1 MTISSSKD
9 LIGFAYNPM
18 ISRTSG
24 FVESLVDELGLR
36 HKSWVSAA
44 SDVDLD
50 LERLQRTSVVI
61 TAGGDGTILRVARRV
76 AQYEVPILAINMG
89 RVGFITELAVEE
101 AAEKIPEYLD
111 GSARVEHRMML
122 KASLRE
128 QDGSRDGIEL
138 HALNDVVITRGSP
151 PRLLDV
157 ETRID
162 GVLLTTYR
170 ADGVIVSTP
179 TGSTSYSL
187 SAGGPILYPEA
198 KEIVLQ
204 PLAAHMS
211 FQTGLVV
218 SQESVVELTLKRGRG
233 AIMSVDG
240 STDAIEAGQTIVIER
255 SPYAASFLRKEPAE
269 SFYSTLTQRLGVS
282 GRAVPPPRTP

>member
-1 MTISSSKD
+1 
-9 LIGFAYNPM
+9 M

-24 FVESLVDELGLR
+24 FVESLVDELGLS

-50 LERLQRTSVVI
+50 LERLQRTSVLI

-76 AQYEVPILAINMG
+76 AQHGVPILAINMG
-89 RVGFITELAVEE
+89 RVGFMTELSVDK
-101 AAEKIPEYLD
+101 AAERIPGYLD

-122 KASLRE
+122 KASLQE
-128 QDGSRDGIEL
+128 ADGSRDGIEL

-198 KEIVLQ
+198 KEIVIQ

-218 SQESVVELTLKRGRG
+218 SQDSVVELTLKRGRD

-240 STDAIEAGQTIVIER
+240 STDAIEAGQTVVIER
-255 SPYAASFLRKEPAE
+255 SPYVASFLRRDPAE
-269 SFYSTLTQRLGVS
+269 SFYATLTQRLGVS
-282 GRAVPPPRTP
+282 GRAVPPPRVP

>member
-1 MTISSSKD
+1 MTTSSQKD
-9 LIGFAYNPM
+9 LVGFAYNPM

-24 FVESLVDELGLR
+24 FVESLVDELGLS
-36 HKSWVSAA
+36 HISWVSAA

-50 LERLQRTSVVI
+50 LERLQRTSVLI

-76 AQYEVPILAINMG
+76 AQHGVPILAINMG
-89 RVGFITELAVEE
+89 RVGFMTELSVDK
-101 AAEKIPEYLD
+101 AAERIPGYLD

-122 KASLRE
+122 KASLQE
-128 QDGSRDGIEL
+128 ADGSSDGIEL

-198 KEIVLQ
+198 KEIVIQ

-218 SQESVVELTLKRGRG
+218 SQDSVVELTLKRGRD

-240 STDAIEAGQTIVIER
+240 STDAIEAGQTVVIER
-255 SPYAASFLRKEPAE
+255 SPYVASFLRRDPAE
-269 SFYSTLTQRLGVS
+269 SFYATLTQRLGVS
-282 GRAVPPPRTP
+282 GRAVPPPRVP

>member
-1 MTISSSKD
+1 MPPPD
-9 LIGFAYNPM
+9 LIGFAYNPV
-18 ISRTSG
+18 IPRALE
-24 FVESLVDELGLR
+24 FVESLIDELGLGDA
-36 HKSWVSAA
+36 SWAAAA
-44 SDVDLD
+44 SDVDAD
-50 LERLQRTSVVI
+50 SERLRRTSVLV

-76 AQYEVPILAINMG
+76 AKYGIPILAINLG

-101 AAEKIPEYLD
+101 AAERIPGYLD

-122 KASLRE
+122 KASLRTGCD
-128 QDGSRDGIEL
+128 DGLEM
-138 HALNDVVITRGSP
+138 HALNDVVITRGAL
-151 PRLLDV
+151 PRLVDID
-157 ETRID
+157 TKID
-162 GVLLTTYR
+162 GALLTTYR

-179 TGSTSYSL
+179 TGSTGYSL

-198 KEIVLQ
+198 KEIVVQ

-218 SQESVVELTLKRGRG
+218 SQESVVELTLKRGRD

-240 STDAIEAGQTIVIER
+240 STDTVEAGQTVVIER
-255 SPYAASFLRKEPAE
+255 SPYTARFLRNDPPE

-282 GRAVPPPRTP
+282 GRQVPPPRTP

>member
-1 MTISSSKD
+1 MTTSSQKD
-9 LIGFAYNPM
+9 LVGFAYNPM

-24 FVESLVDELGLR
+24 FVESLVDELGLS

-50 LERLQRTSVVI
+50 LERLQRTSVLI

-76 AQYEVPILAINMG
+76 AQHGVPILAINMG
-89 RVGFITELAVEE
+89 RVGFMTELSVDK
-101 AAEKIPEYLD
+101 AAERIPGYLD

-122 KASLRE
+122 KASLQE
-128 QDGSRDGIEL
+128 ADGSSDGIEL

-198 KEIVLQ
+198 KEIVIQ

-218 SQESVVELTLKRGRG
+218 SQDSVVELTLKRGRD

-240 STDAIEAGQTIVIER
+240 STDAIEAGQTVVIER
-255 SPYAASFLRKEPAE
+255 SPYVASFLRKDPAE
-269 SFYSTLTQRLGVS
+269 SFYATLTQRLGVS
-282 GRAVPPPRTP
+282 GRAVPPPRVP

>member
-1 MTISSSKD
+1 MTTSSQKD
-9 LIGFAYNPM
+9 LVGFAYNPM

-24 FVESLVDELGLR
+24 FVESLVDELGLS

-50 LERLQRTSVVI
+50 LERLQRTSVLI

-76 AQYEVPILAINMG
+76 AQHGVPILAINMG
-89 RVGFITELAVEE
+89 RVGFMTELSVDK
-101 AAEKIPEYLD
+101 AAERIPGYLD

-122 KASLRE
+122 KASLQE
-128 QDGSRDGIEL
+128 ADGSSDGIEL

-198 KEIVLQ
+198 KEIVIQ

-218 SQESVVELTLKRGRG
+218 SQDSVVELTLKRGRD

-240 STDAIEAGQTIVIER
+240 STDAIEARQTVVIER
-255 SPYAASFLRKEPAE
+255 SPYVASFLRRDPAE
-269 SFYSTLTQRLGVS
+269 SFYATLTQRLGVS
-282 GRAVPPPRTP
+282 GRAVPPPRVP

>member
-1 MTISSSKD
+1 MTTSSQKD
-9 LIGFAYNPM
+9 LVGFAYNPM

-24 FVESLVDELGLR
+24 FVESLVDELGLS

-50 LERLQRTSVVI
+50 LERLQRTSVLI
-61 TAGGDGTILRVARRV
+61 TAGGDGTILRLARRV
-76 AQYEVPILAINMG
+76 AQHGVPILAINMG
-89 RVGFITELAVEE
+89 RVGFMTELSVDK
-101 AAEKIPEYLD
+101 AAERIPGYLD

-122 KASLRE
+122 KASLQE
-128 QDGSRDGIEL
+128 ADGSSDGIEL

-198 KEIVLQ
+198 KEIVIQ

-218 SQESVVELTLKRGRG
+218 SQDSVVELTLKRGRD

-240 STDAIEAGQTIVIER
+240 STDAIEAGQTVVIER
-255 SPYAASFLRKEPAE
+255 SPYVASFLRKDPAE
-269 SFYSTLTQRLGVS
+269 SFYATLTQRLGVS
-282 GRAVPPPRTP
+282 GRAVPPPRVP

>member
-1 MTISSSKD
+1 MTTSSQKD
-9 LIGFAYNPM
+9 LVGFAYNPM
-18 ISRTSG
+18 ITRTSG

-44 SDVDLD
+44 SDVDLH
-50 LERLQRTSVVI
+50 LERLQRTSALI

-76 AQYEVPILAINMG
+76 AQHGVPILAINMG
-89 RVGFITELAVEE
+89 RVGFMTELSVDD
-101 AAEKIPEYLD
+101 AAESIPGYLD

-122 KASLRE
+122 RASLQE
-128 QDGSRDGIEL
+128 ADGSSDGIEL

-198 KEIVLQ
+198 KEIVIQ

-218 SQESVVELTLKRGRG
+218 SQDSVVELTLKRGRD

-240 STDAIEAGQTIVIER
+240 STDAIEAGQTVVIER
-255 SPYAASFLRKEPAE
+255 SPYVASFLRKDPAE

-282 GRAVPPPRTP
+282 GRAVPPPRVP

>member
-1 MTISSSKD
+1 MTAAPSKD
-9 LIGFAYNPM
+9 LVGFAYNPM
-18 ISRTSG
+18 ISRTAG
-24 FVESLVDELGLR
+24 FLDSLVDDLGLR
-36 HKSWVSAA
+36 HRSWVSAA
-44 SDVDLD
+44 SDVALD
-50 LERLQRTSVVI
+50 LERLRRTSVLI
-61 TAGGDGTILRVARRV
+61 TAGGDGTILRAARRV
-76 AQYEVPILAINMG
+76 AQYQVPILAINMG
-89 RVGFITELAVEE
+89 RVGFITELSVED

-122 KASLRE
+122 KASL
-128 QDGSRDGIEL
+128 QQADGSTDGIEL
-138 HALNDVVITRGSP
+138 HALNDVVVTRGSP

-162 GVLLTTYR
+162 GVMLSTYR

-198 KEIVLQ
+198 KEIVIQ

-218 SQESVVELTLKRGRG
+218 SQESVVELTLKRGRN
-233 AIMSVDG
+233 AILSVDG
-240 STDAIEAGQTIVIER
+240 STDAIEPGQTIVIER
-255 SPYAASFLRKEPAE
+255 SPYVASFLRKDPPE
-269 SFYSTLTQRLGVS
+269 SFYATLTQRLGIS
-282 GRAVPPPRTP
+282 GRVVPPPRTP

>member
-1 MTISSSKD
+1 MTTPSQKD
-9 LIGFAYNPM
+9 LVGFAYNPM

-36 HKSWVSAA
+36 HRSWVSAA
-44 SDVDLD
+44 SDIDVD
-50 LERLQRTSVVI
+50 LERLQRTSVLV

-76 AQYEVPILAINMG
+76 AQHGVPILAINMG
-89 RVGFITELAVEE
+89 RVGFMTELSVDD
-101 AAEKIPEYLD
+101 AALKIPEYLD
-111 GSARVEHRMML
+111 GTARVEHRMML
-122 KASLRE
+122 KASLQE
-128 QDGSRDGIEL
+128 ADGSTDGIEL

-162 GVLLTTYR
+162 GVMLSTYR

-198 KEIVLQ
+198 EEIVIQ

-218 SQESVVELTLKRGRG
+218 SQESVVELTLKRGRD

-240 STDAIEAGQTIVIER
+240 STDAIEPGQTIIIER
-255 SPYAASFLRKEPAE
+255 SPYVASFLRKDPPE
-269 SFYSTLTQRLGVS
+269 SFYATLTQRLGVS
-282 GRAVPPPRTP
+282 GRVVPPPRTP

>member
-1 MTISSSKD
+1 MTTSSQKD
-9 LIGFAYNPM
+9 LVGFAYNPM

-24 FVESLVDELGLR
+24 FVESLVDELGLS

-50 LERLQRTSVVI
+50 LERLQRTSVLI

-76 AQYEVPILAINMG
+76 AQHGVPILAINMG
-89 RVGFITELAVEE
+89 RVGFMTELSVDD
-101 AAEKIPEYLD
+101 AAERIPGYLD

-122 KASLRE
+122 KASLQE
-128 QDGSRDGIEL
+128 ADGSRDRIEL
-138 HALNDVVITRGSP
+138 HALNDVVITRGAP

-198 KEIVLQ
+198 KEIVIQ

-218 SQESVVELTLKRGRG
+218 SQDSVVELTLKRGRD

-240 STDAIEAGQTIVIER
+240 STDAIEAGQTVVIER
-255 SPYAASFLRKEPAE
+255 SPYVASFLRRDPAE
-269 SFYSTLTQRLGVS
+269 SFYATLTQRLGVS
-282 GRAVPPPRTP
+282 GRAVPPPRVP

>member
-1 MTISSSKD
+1 MTTSSQKD
-9 LIGFAYNPM
+9 LVGFAYNPM

-24 FVESLVDELGLR
+24 FVESLVDELGLS
-36 HKSWVSAA
+36 HISWVSAA

-50 LERLQRTSVVI
+50 LERLQRTSVLI

-76 AQYEVPILAINMG
+76 AQHGVPILAINMG
-89 RVGFITELAVEE
+89 RVGFMTELSVDK
-101 AAEKIPEYLD
+101 AAERIPGYLG

-122 KASLRE
+122 KASLQE
-128 QDGSRDGIEL
+128 ADGSSDGIEL

-198 KEIVLQ
+198 KEIVIQ

-218 SQESVVELTLKRGRG
+218 SQDSVVELTLKRGRD

-240 STDAIEAGQTIVIER
+240 STDAIEAGQTVVIER
-255 SPYAASFLRKEPAE
+255 SPYVASFLRRDPAE
-269 SFYSTLTQRLGVS
+269 SFYATLTQRLGVS
-282 GRAVPPPRTP
+282 GRAVPPPRVP

>member
-1 MTISSSKD
+1 MTTSPPKD

-18 ISRTSG
+18 IPRTSG
-24 FVESLVDELGLR
+24 FVDSLVDELGLR
-36 HKSWVSAA
+36 ESSWVSAA

-50 LERLQRTSVVI
+50 LQRLQRTSVLI

-76 AQYEVPILAINMG
+76 AQHGVPILAINMG
-89 RVGFITELAVEE
+89 RVGFMTELSVED
-101 AAEKIPEYLD
+101 AAGKIPEYLD
-111 GSARVEHRMML
+111 GSARIEHRMML
-122 KASLRE
+122 QASLQE
-128 QDGSRDGIEL
+128 ADGSTDGIEL

-198 KEIVLQ
+198 KEIVIQ

-218 SQESVVELTLKRGRG
+218 SQESVVELTLKRGRD
-233 AIMSVDG
+233 AILSVDG

-255 SPYAASFLRKEPAE
+255 SPYVASFLRRDPPE
-269 SFYSTLTQRLGVS
+269 SFYATLTQRLGVS
-282 GRAVPPPRTP
+282 GRVVPPPRTP

>member
-1 MTISSSKD
+1 MTAASSKD
-9 LIGFAYNPM
+9 LVGFAYNPM
-18 ISRTSG
+18 ISRTAG
-24 FVESLVDELGLR
+24 FLDSLVDDLGLR
-36 HKSWVSAA
+36 HRSWVSSA
-44 SDVDLD
+44 SDVAID
-50 LERLQRTSVVI
+50 LERLRRTSVLI
-61 TAGGDGTILRVARRV
+61 TAGGDGTILRAARRV
-76 AQYEVPILAINMG
+76 AQYQVPILAINMG
-89 RVGFITELAVEE
+89 RVGFITELSVED

-122 KASLRE
+122 KASL
-128 QDGSRDGIEL
+128 QQADGGTDGIEL
-138 HALNDVVITRGSP
+138 HALNDVVVTRGSP

-162 GVLLTTYR
+162 GVMLSTYR

-198 KEIVLQ
+198 KEIVIQ

-218 SQESVVELTLKRGRG
+218 SQESVVELTLKRGRN
-233 AIMSVDG
+233 AILSVDG
-240 STDAIEAGQTIVIER
+240 STDAIEPGQTIVIER
-255 SPYAASFLRKEPAE
+255 SPYVASFLRKDPPE
-269 SFYSTLTQRLGVS
+269 SFYATLTQRLGIS
-282 GRAVPPPRTP
+282 GRVVPPPRTP

>member
-1 MTISSSKD
+1 MTTSPPKD
-9 LIGFAYNPM
+9 LIGFAYNPT
-18 ISRTSG
+18 IPRTSG
-24 FVESLVDELGLR
+24 FVDSLVDELGLGDN
-36 HKSWVSAA
+36 SWVSAA

-50 LERLQRTSVVI
+50 LQRLQRTSVLI

-76 AQYEVPILAINMG
+76 AQHGVPILAINLG
-89 RVGFITELAVEE
+89 RVGFMTELSVED
-101 AAEKIPEYLD
+101 AADRIPEYLD
-111 GSARVEHRMML
+111 GSARIEHRMML
-122 KASLRE
+122 QASLQE
-128 QDGSRDGIEL
+128 PDGSTDGIEL

-198 KEIVLQ
+198 KEIVIQ

-218 SQESVVELTLKRGRG
+218 SQESVVELTLKRGRDV
-233 AIMSVDG
+233 IMSVDG
-240 STDAIEAGQTIVIER
+240 STDSIEAGQTIVIER
-255 SPYAASFLRKEPAE
+255 SPYVASFLRKDPSE
-269 SFYSTLTQRLGVS
+269 SFYATLTQRLGVS
-282 GRAVPPPRTP
+282 GRVVPPPRTP

>member
-1 MTISSSKD
+1 MTTSSQKD
-9 LIGFAYNPM
+9 LVGFAYNPM

-44 SDVDLD
+44 SDVDLH
-50 LERLQRTSVVI
+50 LERLQRTSALI

-76 AQYEVPILAINMG
+76 AQHGVPILAINMG
-89 RVGFITELAVEE
+89 RVGFMTELSVDD
-101 AAEKIPEYLD
+101 AAERIPEYLD
-111 GSARVEHRMML
+111 GSTRVEHRMML
-122 KASLRE
+122 RASLQE
-128 QDGSRDGIEL
+128 ADGSSDGIEL

-198 KEIVLQ
+198 KEIVIQ

-218 SQESVVELTLKRGRG
+218 SQDSVVELTLKRGRD

-240 STDAIEAGQTIVIER
+240 STDAIEAGQTVVIER
-255 SPYAASFLRKEPAE
+255 SPYVASFLRKDPAE

-282 GRAVPPPRTP
+282 GRAVPPPRVP

>member
-1 MTISSSKD
+1 MTTSSQKD
-9 LIGFAYNPM
+9 LVGFAYNPM

-24 FVESLVDELGLR
+24 FVESLVDELGLS

-50 LERLQRTSVVI
+50 LERLQRTSVLI

-76 AQYEVPILAINMG
+76 AQHGVPILAINMG
-89 RVGFITELAVEE
+89 RVGFMTELSVDK
-101 AAEKIPEYLD
+101 AAERIPGYLD

-122 KASLRE
+122 KASLQE
-128 QDGSRDGIEL
+128 ADGSSDGIEL

-198 KEIVLQ
+198 KEIVIQ

-218 SQESVVELTLKRGRG
+218 SQDSVVQLTLKRGRD

-240 STDAIEAGQTIVIER
+240 STDAIEAGQTVVIER
-255 SPYAASFLRKEPAE
+255 SPYVASFLRRDPAE
-269 SFYSTLTQRLGVS
+269 SFYATLTQRLGVS
-282 GRAVPPPRTP
+282 GRAVPPPRVP

>member
-1 MTISSSKD
+1 MTTSSQKD
-9 LIGFAYNPM
+9 LVGFAYNPM

-24 FVESLVDELGLR
+24 FVESLVDELGLS

-50 LERLQRTSVVI
+50 LERLQRTSVLI

-76 AQYEVPILAINMG
+76 AQHGVPILAINMG
-89 RVGFITELAVEE
+89 RVGFMTEIAVDD
-101 AAEKIPEYLD
+101 AAERIPGYLD

-122 KASLRE
+122 KASLQE
-128 QDGSRDGIEL
+128 ADGSSDGIEL

-198 KEIVLQ
+198 KEIVIQ

-218 SQESVVELTLKRGRG
+218 SQDSVVELTLKRGRD

-240 STDAIEAGQTIVIER
+240 STDAIEAGQTVVIER
-255 SPYAASFLRKEPAE
+255 SPYVASFLRNDPAE
-269 SFYSTLTQRLGVS
+269 SFYATLTQRLGVS
-282 GRAVPPPRTP
+282 GRAVPPPRVP

>member
-1 MTISSSKD
+1 MTTSLSKD

-36 HKSWVSAA
+36 HRSWVSEA
-44 SDVDLD
+44 SYVAED
-50 LERLQRTSVVI
+50 LERLRRTSVLI

-76 AQYEVPILAINMG
+76 AQHGVPILAINMG
-89 RVGFITELAVEE
+89 RVGFMTELWVED
-101 AAEKIPEYLD
+101 AAEMIPEYLD

-128 QDGSRDGIEL
+128 ADGSRDGIEL
-138 HALNDVVITRGSP
+138 HALNDVVVTRGSP

-198 KEIVLQ
+198 KEIVIQ

-218 SQESVVELTLKRGRG
+218 SQESVVELTLKRGRD

-240 STDAIEAGQTIVIER
+240 STDAIEADQTIVIER
-255 SPYAASFLRKEPAE
+255 SPYVASFLRKGPAE
-269 SFYSTLTQRLGVS
+269 SFYSTLTQRLGVT

>member
-1 MTISSSKD
+1 MTTSSQKD
-9 LIGFAYNPM
+9 LVGFAYNPM

-24 FVESLVDELGLR
+24 FVESLVDELGLS
-36 HKSWVSAA
+36 HISWVSAA

-50 LERLQRTSVVI
+50 LERLQRTSVLI

-76 AQYEVPILAINMG
+76 AQHGVPILAINMG
-89 RVGFITELAVEE
+89 RVGFMTELSVDK
-101 AAEKIPEYLD
+101 AAERIPGYLD

-122 KASLRE
+122 KASLQE
-128 QDGSRDGIEL
+128 ADGSSDGIEL

-198 KEIVLQ
+198 KEIVIQ

-218 SQESVVELTLKRGRG
+218 SQDSVVELTLKRGRD

-240 STDAIEAGQTIVIER
+240 STDAIEARQTVVIER
-255 SPYAASFLRKEPAE
+255 SPYVASFLRRDPAE
-269 SFYSTLTQRLGVS
+269 SFYATLTQRLGVS
-282 GRAVPPPRTP
+282 GRAVPPPRVP

>member
-1 MTISSSKD
+1 
-9 LIGFAYNPM
+9 M

-101 AAEKIPEYLD
+101 AAERIPEYLD
-111 GSARVEHRMML
+111 GSARVERRMML

-128 QDGSRDGIEL
+128 QDGSQDGIEL

-233 AIMSVDG
+233 AIISVDG
-240 STDAIEAGQTIVIER
+240 STDAIEVGQTIVIER

>member
-1 MTISSSKD
+1 MTTSSQKD
-9 LIGFAYNPM
+9 LVGFAYNPM

-24 FVESLVDELGLR
+24 FVESLVDELGLS

-50 LERLQRTSVVI
+50 LERLQRTSVLI

-76 AQYEVPILAINMG
+76 AQHGVPILAINMG
-89 RVGFITELAVEE
+89 RVGFMTELSVDK
-101 AAEKIPEYLD
+101 AAERIPGYLD

-122 KASLRE
+122 KASLQE
-128 QDGSRDGIEL
+128 ADGSSDGIEL

-198 KEIVLQ
+198 KEIVIQ

-218 SQESVVELTLKRGRG
+218 SQDSVVELTLKRGRD

-240 STDAIEAGQTIVIER
+240 STDAIEAGQTVVIER
-255 SPYAASFLRKEPAE
+255 SPYVASFLRRDPAE
-269 SFYSTLTQRLGVS
+269 SFYATLTQRLGVS
-282 GRAVPPPRTP
+282 GRAVPPPRVP

>member
-1 MTISSSKD
+1 MTTSSQKD
-9 LIGFAYNPM
+9 LVGFAYNPM

-24 FVESLVDELGLR
+24 FVESLVDELGLS

-50 LERLQRTSVVI
+50 LERLQRTSVLI

-76 AQYEVPILAINMG
+76 AQHGVPILAINMG
-89 RVGFITELAVEE
+89 RVGFMTELSVDK
-101 AAEKIPEYLD
+101 AAERIPGYLD

-122 KASLRE
+122 KASLQE
-128 QDGSRDGIEL
+128 ADGSSDGIEL

-198 KEIVLQ
+198 KEIVIQ

-218 SQESVVELTLKRGRG
+218 SQDSVVELTLKRGRN

-240 STDAIEAGQTIVIER
+240 STDAIEAGQTVVIER
-255 SPYAASFLRKEPAE
+255 SPYVASFLRKDPAE
-269 SFYSTLTQRLGVS
+269 SFYATLTQRLGVS
-282 GRAVPPPRTP
+282 GRAVPPPRVP

>member
-1 MTISSSKD
+1 MTMSSPKD

-76 AQYEVPILAINMG
+76 AQHEVPILAINMG

-111 GSARVEHRMML
+111 GSTRLEHRMML

-233 AIMSVDG
+233 AIISVDG
-240 STDAIEAGQTIVIER
+240 STDSIEAGQTIVIER
-255 SPYAASFLRKEPAE
+255 SPYAASFLRKAPAE

>member
-1 MTISSSKD
+1 MTTSSPKD

-24 FVESLVDELGLR
+24 FVDSLVDDLGVR
-36 HKSWVSAA
+36 HRSWVSAA

-50 LERLQRTSVVI
+50 LDRLRRTSVVI

-76 AQYEVPILAINMG
+76 AQHEIPILAINMG
-89 RVGFITELAVEE
+89 RVGFITELSVED
-101 AAEKIPEYLD
+101 AAERIPGYLD
-111 GSARVEHRMML
+111 GSARVENRMML
-122 KASLRE
+122 KASLQE
-128 QDGSRDGIEL
+128 ADGSSDGIEL

-198 KEIVLQ
+198 KEIVIQ

-218 SQESVVELTLKRGRG
+218 SQDSVVELTLKRGRD

-240 STDAIEAGQTIVIER
+240 STDAIEAGQTVVIER
-255 SPYAASFLRKEPAE
+255 SPYVASFLRRDPAE
-269 SFYSTLTQRLGVS
+269 SFYATLTQRLGVS
-282 GRAVPPPRTP
+282 GRAVPPPRVP

>member
-1 MTISSSKD
+1 
-9 LIGFAYNPM
+9 M

-24 FVESLVDELGLR
+24 FVESLVDELGLS

-50 LERLQRTSVVI
+50 LERLQRTSVLI

-76 AQYEVPILAINMG
+76 AQHGVPILAINMG
-89 RVGFITELAVEE
+89 RVGFMTELSVDK
-101 AAEKIPEYLD
+101 AAERIPGYLD

-122 KASLRE
+122 KASLQE
-128 QDGSRDGIEL
+128 ADGSSDGIEL

-198 KEIVLQ
+198 KEIVIQ

-218 SQESVVELTLKRGRG
+218 SQDSVVELTLKRGRD

-240 STDAIEAGQTIVIER
+240 STDAIEAGQTVVIER
-255 SPYAASFLRKEPAE
+255 SPYVASFLRRDPAE
-269 SFYSTLTQRLGVS
+269 SFYATLTQRLGVS
-282 GRAVPPPRTP
+282 GRAVPPPRVP

>member
-1 MTISSSKD
+1 MTISSPKD

-24 FVESLVDELGLR
+24 FVESLVDELALR

-101 AAEKIPEYLD
+101 AAERIPEYLD
-111 GSARVEHRMML
+111 GSARVERRMML

-240 STDAIEAGQTIVIER
+240 STDAIEVGQTIVIER
-255 SPYAASFLRKEPAE
+255 SPYAASFLRKAPAE

>member
-101 AAEKIPEYLD
+101 AAERIPQYLD
-111 GSARVEHRMML
+111 GSARVERRMML

-240 STDAIEAGQTIVIER
+240 STDSIEAGQSIVIER
-255 SPYAASFLRKEPAE
+255 SPYAASFLRKAPAE

>member
-1 MTISSSKD
+1 MTTSSQKD
-9 LIGFAYNPM
+9 LVGFAYNPM

-24 FVESLVDELGLR
+24 FVESLVDELGLS

-50 LERLQRTSVVI
+50 LERLQRTSVLI

-76 AQYEVPILAINMG
+76 AQHEIPILAINMG
-89 RVGFITELAVEE
+89 RVGFMTELSVDK
-101 AAEKIPEYLD
+101 AAERIPGYLD

-122 KASLRE
+122 KASLQE
-128 QDGSRDGIEL
+128 ADGSSDGIEL

-198 KEIVLQ
+198 KEIVIQ

-218 SQESVVELTLKRGRG
+218 SQDSVVELTLKRGRD

-240 STDAIEAGQTIVIER
+240 STDAIEAGQTVVIER
-255 SPYAASFLRKEPAE
+255 SPYVASFLRRDPAE
-269 SFYSTLTQRLGVS
+269 SFYATLTQRLGVS
-282 GRAVPPPRTP
+282 GRAVPPPRVP

>member
-1 MTISSSKD
+1 MSSAKD

-24 FVESLVDELGLR
+24 FVASLVDELGLR
-36 HKSWVSAA
+36 HRSWVSEA

-50 LERLQRTSVVI
+50 LERLRRTSVVI

-76 AQYEVPILAINMG
+76 AQHHIPILAINMG
-89 RVGFITELAVEE
+89 RVGFMTELAVED
-101 AAEKIPEYLD
+101 AAGRIPEYLD

-122 KASLRE
+122 RASLRE
-128 QDGSRDGIEL
+128 QDGSGDGIEL

-198 KEIVLQ
+198 KEIVIQ

-218 SQESVVELTLKRGRG
+218 SQDSVVELTLQRGRDV
-233 AIMSVDG
+233 IMSVDG
-240 STDAIEAGQTIVIER
+240 STDSIEAGQTIVIER
-255 SPYAASFLRKEPAE
+255 SPHVASFLRKEPAE

>member
-1 MTISSSKD
+1 MTTSSSKD

-24 FVESLVDELGLR
+24 FVDSLVDKLGLR
-36 HKSWVSAA
+36 HRSWVSAA

-76 AQYEVPILAINMG
+76 ARHEIPILAINMG

-101 AAEKIPEYLD
+101 AAERIPEYLD
-111 GSARVEHRMML
+111 GSARVERRMML
-122 KASLRE
+122 KASLQE
-128 QDGSRDGIEL
+128 ADGSSDGIEL

-198 KEIVLQ
+198 KEIVIQ

-218 SQESVVELTLKRGRG
+218 SQESVVELTLKRGRDT
-233 AIMSVDG
+233 IMSVDG

-255 SPYAASFLRKEPAE
+255 SPYAASFLRKDPAE

-282 GRAVPPPRTP
+282 GRVVPPPRTP

>member
-1 MTISSSKD
+1 MTTSSQKA
-9 LIGFAYNPM
+9 LVGFAYNPM

-24 FVESLVDELGLR
+24 FVESLVDELGLS

-44 SDVDLD
+44 ADVDLD
-50 LERLQRTSVVI
+50 LERLQRTSVLI

-76 AQYEVPILAINMG
+76 AQHGVPILAINMG
-89 RVGFITELAVEE
+89 RVGFMTELSVDD
-101 AAEKIPEYLD
+101 AAERIPGYLD

-122 KASLRE
+122 KASLQE
-128 QDGSRDGIEL
+128 ADGSSDGIEL

-198 KEIVLQ
+198 KEIVIQ

-218 SQESVVELTLKRGRG
+218 SQDSVVELTLKRGRD

-240 STDAIEAGQTIVIER
+240 STDAIEAGQTVVIER
-255 SPYAASFLRKEPAE
+255 SPYVASFLRRDPAE
-269 SFYSTLTQRLGVS
+269 SFYATLTQRLGVS
-282 GRAVPPPRTP
+282 GRAVPPPRVP

>member
-1 MTISSSKD
+1 MTTSSPKD
-9 LIGFAYNPM
+9 LVGFAYNPM
-18 ISRTSG
+18 IPRTSG
-24 FVESLVDELGLR
+24 FVDSLVDELGLR
-36 HKSWVSAA
+36 QSSWVSAA

-50 LERLQRTSVVI
+50 LRRLQRTTVLI

-76 AQYEVPILAINMG
+76 AQHGVPILAINMG
-89 RVGFITELAVEE
+89 RVGFMTELSVED
-101 AAEKIPEYLD
+101 AAGKIPGYLD
-111 GSARVEHRMML
+111 GSARIEHRMML
-122 KASLRE
+122 QASLQE
-128 QDGSRDGIEL
+128 ADGSSDGIEL
-138 HALNDVVITRGSP
+138 HALNDVVVTRGSP

-198 KEIVLQ
+198 KEIVIQ

-218 SQESVVELTLKRGRG
+218 SQESVVELTLKRGRD
-233 AIMSVDG
+233 AILSVDG
-240 STDAIEAGQTIVIER
+240 STDAIKADQTIVIER
-255 SPYAASFLRKEPAE
+255 SPYVASFLRKDPPE
-269 SFYSTLTQRLGVS
+269 SFYATLTQRLGVS
-282 GRAVPPPRTP
+282 GRVVPPPRTP